1 MFPARI
7 RLFSLLGFRV
17 SIDISWFFLAFYL
30 VLTLS
35 TRYFPAQVPHM
46 DWRAYLA
53 MGIIGAA
60 GLFFSIIL
68 HELAHAVVARG
79 FGLPI
84 GGITLF
90 IFGGVAE
97 LKQEP
102 ATPRSEFWVAIVGP
116 VASIAIAASCF
127 AASIGADAA
136 GWDGIGALLVFFTL
150 TNAALAL
157 FNLVPAFPLD
167 GGRVL
172 RALIWWRTGNLRRA
186 TRIASMFGTAFGAL
200 LVLSGLVQLFSGNT
214 LGGTWQILIG
224 LFLAAAASQARNQIA
239 TTLSLKGATVADL
252 MELEPLPA
260 PPGITVSELVNDYLY
275 KLNRKFVI
283 VADEGQAMGYVGP
296 EQIRKIPQSQ
306 WNETYARAIAANFT
320 HDTVVS
326 PGAPAIEALRKLQ
339 SNGTG
344 YLAVLEGS
352 KLAGTVSEANFV
364 NFLSVREELSSLGA
378 GPREAGA
385 APTRG

>member
-35 TRYFPAQVPHM
+35 TRYFPAEIPHQGL
-46 DWRAYLA
+46 RAYLA
-53 MGIIGAA
+53 MGVAGAA
-60 GLFFSIIL
+60 GLFLSIIL

-97 LKQEP
+97 LRQEP
-102 ATPRSEFWVAIVGP
+102 ATPRAEFWVAIVGP
-116 VASIAIAASCF
+116 VASIAIAGACF
-127 AASIGADAA
+127 GAGLGAEAA
-136 GWDGIGALLVFFTL
+136 GWESIAAVLVFLALINTV
-150 TNAALAL
+150 LAL

-172 RALIWWRTGNLRRA
+172 RSLIWWRTGNLRRA
-186 TRIASMFGTAFGAL
+186 TRIASMFGTGFGGL
-200 LVLSGLVQLFSGNT
+200 LVLLGVGQLISGNT

-224 LFLAAAASQARNQIA
+224 LFLAAAASQSRNQTA
-239 TTLSLKGATVADL
+239 TALSLKGASVGDL
-252 MELEPLPA
+252 MDRAPLAA
-260 PPGITVSELVNDYLY
+260 PPGIAVDELVREYMY
-275 KLNRKFVI
+275 RLNRKFAV
-283 VADEGQAMGYVGP
+283 VAEDGQAIGYVGP
-296 EQIRKIPQSQ
+296 EQIKKVPQSR
-306 WNETYARAIAANFT
+306 WHDTYVRAIAASFT

-326 PGAPAIEALRKLQ
+326 PAAPAVEALRKLQ
-339 SNGTG
+339 SNGIG
-344 YLAVLEGS
+344 HLAVLEGS
-352 KLAGTVSEANFV
+352 KLAGVVSEANFV
-364 NFLSVREELSSLGA
+364 NFLNVREELAAIGA
-378 GPREAGA
+378 GPQSGP
-385 APTRG
+385 APTSR

>member
-35 TRYFPAQVPHM
+35 TRYFPAQIPHLGLKV
-46 DWRAYLA
+46 YLA
-53 MGIIGAA
+53 MAIVGAA
-60 GLFFSIIL
+60 GLFLSIVL

-97 LKQEP
+97 LRQEP
-102 ATPRSEFWVAIVGP
+102 TTPRAEFWVAIVGP
-116 VASIAIAASCF
+116 VASIGIAAACF
-127 AASIGADAA
+127 AGEIGAEAA
-136 GWDGIGALLVFFTL
+136 GWSGIATILAFLTL
-150 TNAALAL
+150 INTVLAL

-172 RALIWWRTGNLRRA
+172 RSIIWWRTGNLRRA
-186 TRIASMFGTAFGAL
+186 TKIASMFGTGFGGL
-200 LVLSGLVQLFSGNT
+200 LILLGVAQLFTGNT

-224 LFLAAAASQARNQIA
+224 LFLAAAASQARNQTA
-239 TTLSLKGATVADL
+239 TALSLKGASVADL
-252 MELEPLPA
+252 MDRSPLSV
-260 PPGITVSELVNDYLY
+260 PPGTSVGELVRDYLY
-275 KLNRKFVI
+275 GQNRKLVI
-283 VADEGQAMGYVGP
+283 VAEGGQAMGYVGP
-296 EQIRKIPQSQ
+296 EQIKKVQQSQ
-306 WNETYARAIAANFT
+306 WDETQVRAIAASFT

-326 PGAPAIEALRKLQ
+326 PTAPAVEALRKLQ
-339 SNGTG
+339 SNGIG
-344 YLAVLEGS
+344 HLAVLEGS
-352 KLAGTVSEANFV
+352 TLAGTVSEANFV
-364 NFLSVREELSSLGA
+364 NFLSVREELSAIGA
-378 GPREAGA
+378 GPQAGP
-385 APTRG
+385 APMGR